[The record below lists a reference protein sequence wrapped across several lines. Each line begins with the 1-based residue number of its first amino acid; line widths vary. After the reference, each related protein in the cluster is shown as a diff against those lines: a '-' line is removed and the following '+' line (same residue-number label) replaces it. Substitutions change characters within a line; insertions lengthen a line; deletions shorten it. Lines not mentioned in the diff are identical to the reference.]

1 MTYTRA
7 VIKEILRWRPAAP
20 MVPQY
25 AMKDIKL
32 ENYTVPKGTLVIPSL
47 VAACMEG
54 FPEPTKFD
62 PERMMPER

>member
-7 VIKEILRWRPAAP
+7 VIKEILRWRPPAP

-47 VAACMEG
+47 VAAC
-54 FPEPTKFD
+54 
-62 PERMMPER
+62 